1 MPISD
6 SELDAI
12 LGEKAEPLTARANG
26 FDGSGYWLGGRELHA
41 FSPSRYRAADAMGW
55 RFQRLDADQQTELA
69 RTSGYPGMAQ
79 DVGIVLWLM
88 NVGPSQVERAIRNPE
103 WALSQMAVW
112 YDDAEMGWSGR
123 NFGEA
128 LRIYSSVIADKIG
141 AMEAFNAAAKTEDET
156 EGPEDRAEDVGKPS
170 TGQDSW
176 DSSPE
181 SRVTVSVS

>member
-6 SELDAI
+6 AELDAI
-12 LGEKAEPLTARANG
+12 LGEKAERFPEKANG

-88 NVGPSQVERAIRNPE
+88 NVGSSQVERAIRNPE
-103 WALSQMAVW
+103 WALSQMSVW
-112 YDDAEMGWSGR
+112 YDDAELGWSGR

-128 LRIYSSVIADKIG
+128 LRIYSSVIGDKIA
-141 AMEAFNAAAKTEDET
+141 AMEAFNAVTKAQDET

-170 TGQDSW
+170 TGPGSLT
-176 DSSPE
+176 SSPE
-181 SRVTVSVS
+181 SRVTVSVT